1 MLPTAHACLVVVE
14 VWQVLAVAAEAAATA
29 TAALGSWTLAPAGG
43 GVRGES
49 FVPHLGRRRGIS
61 GAGRQLA
68 SESGRRGTTTAHEHG
83 GSGGSCGGGGG
94 GDGKG
99 GAVSGREGTRSH
111 KRAKGRGALH

>member
-1 MLPTAHACLVVVE
+1 MLPTAHACLVMTE
-14 VWQVLAVAAEAAATA
+14 VRQALAVAAEAAATA
-29 TAALGSWTLAPAGG
+29 MAALGSWSLAAGG

-68 SESGRRGTTTAHEHG
+68 SESGRRGTTTTHEHG

-99 GAVSGREGTRSH
+99 DAVGGGEGTRSH

>member
-1 MLPTAHACLVVVE
+1 MLPTAHACLVMAE
-14 VWQVLAVAAEAAATA
+14 VRQAFAVAAEAAATA
-29 TAALGSWTLAPAGG
+29 AAALGSWSFGRAGG

-68 SESGRRGTTTAHEHG
+68 SESGRRGTTTTHEHG

-99 GAVSGREGTRSH
+99 DAVGGGEGTRSPKH
-111 KRAKGRGALH
+111 AKGCGALH

>member
-1 MLPTAHACLVVVE
+1 MLPTAHACLVMAE
-14 VWQVLAVAAEAAATA
+14 VRQALAVAAEAAATA
-29 TAALGSWTLAPAGG
+29 MAALVSWSFGAGG

-68 SESGRRGTTTAHEHG
+68 SESGRRGTTTTHEHG

-99 GAVSGREGTRSH
+99 DAVGGGEGTRSH
-111 KRAKGRGALH
+111 KRAEGRGALH